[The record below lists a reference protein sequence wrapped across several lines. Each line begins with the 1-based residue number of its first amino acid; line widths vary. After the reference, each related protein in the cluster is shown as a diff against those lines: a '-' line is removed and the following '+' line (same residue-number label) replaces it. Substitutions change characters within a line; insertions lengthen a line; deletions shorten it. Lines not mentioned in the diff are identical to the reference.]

1 MTSATFRAALIQITA
16 GPEPGA
22 NAQHNAALVQEAA
35 TGGADFVM
43 LPEVC
48 NMIEPNRSALRQKVR
63 TEDEDETIALLRET
77 AAKAGVWV
85 LIGSAVIAP
94 NGSDGKL
101 ANRSMLIDSAGEIQ
115 GRYDKM
121 HLFDV
126 NVGSD
131 DVYRESDTYQGGDK
145 LALVET
151 PWGPLGMTI
160 CYDLRFPHLYR
171 DYAKA
176 GAVMLTIPSAFTRPT
191 GAAHWH
197 VLLRARAIEC
207 GAFVFAPAQTGDHPG
222 GRKTY
227 GHGLAVDPWGEVLVD
242 QGEEPGVA
250 YAEIDTELATAARS
264 RIPALK
270 HDRDYTLNSGNS
282 GNSV

>member
-1 MTSATFRAALIQITA
+1 
-16 GPEPGA
+16 
-22 NAQHNAALVQEAA
+22 
-35 TGGADFVM
+35 
-43 LPEVC
+43 
-48 NMIEPNRSALRQKVR
+48 MIEPDREALRSKVQP
-63 TEDEDETIALLRET
+63 EDQDETIRRIRE
-77 AAKAGVWV
+77 AASTSGVWV
-85 LIGSAVIAP
+85 LIGSAVVAP

-101 ANRSMLIDSAGEIQ
+101 ANRSLLIDSDGVIR

-131 DVYRESDTYQGGDK
+131 DVYRESDTYQGGTK
-145 LALVET
+145 LELVET
-151 PWGPLGMTI
+151 PWGKLGMTV

-176 GAVMLTIPSAFTRPT
+176 GATMLTVPSAFTRPT

-207 GAFVFAPAQTGDHPG
+207 GAFVLAPAQTGDHPG

-227 GHGLAVDPWGEVLVD
+227 GHGLVVDPWGDVLVD
-242 QGEEPGVA
+242 QGETPGIA
-250 YAEIDTELATAARS
+250 YADIDINAAKNARA

-270 HDRDYTLNSGNS
+270 HDRDYSLDA
-282 GNSV
+282 

>member
-1 MTSATFRAALIQITA
+1 MLQ
-16 GPEPGA
+16 
-22 NAQHNAALVQEAA
+22 NAALVQEAA
-35 TGGADFVM
+35 AGGAQFVM

-48 NMIEPNRSALRQKVR
+48 NMIEPDRAALRQKVR
-63 TEDEDETIALLRET
+63 PEDEDETISVLRDT

-85 LIGSAVIAP
+85 LIGSAVVAP
-94 NGSDGKL
+94 NGPEGKL
-101 ANRSMLIDSAGEIQ
+101 ANRSLLIDSAGEIR

-151 PWGPLGMTI
+151 PWGPLGMTV

-191 GAAHWH
+191 GMAHWH

-227 GHGLAVDPWGEVLVD
+227 GHGLAVDPWGEVLID
-242 QGEEPGVA
+242 QGEDTGIA
-250 YAEIDTELATAARS
+250 YADIDIRLAEAARS

-270 HDRDYTLNSGNS
+270 HDRKYVLSKDELL
-282 GNSV
+282 

>member
-1 MTSATFRAALIQITA
+1 MIATTFRAALVQITA
-16 GPEPGA
+16 GPEPA
-22 NAQHNAALVQEAA
+22 SNAQQNAALVKEASE
-35 TGGADFVM
+35 GGAQFVM

-48 NMIEPNRSALRQKVR
+48 NMIEPDRAALRQKVR
-63 TEDEDETIALLRET
+63 PESEDETIVVLREM
-77 AAKAGVWV
+77 AAKAGIWV
-85 LIGSAVIAP
+85 LVGSAVVAP
-94 NGSDGKL
+94 NGPEGKL
-101 ANRSMLIDSAGEIQ
+101 ANRSLLIDGTGEIR

-131 DVYRESDTYQGGDK
+131 DVYRESDTYQGGGK
-145 LALVET
+145 LALIEM
-151 PWGPLGMTI
+151 PWGPLGMTV

-191 GAAHWH
+191 GLAHWH

-207 GAFVFAPAQTGDHPG
+207 GAFVFAPAQTGDHQG

-227 GHGLAVDPWGEVLVD
+227 GHGLAVDPWGEVLID
-242 QGEEPGVA
+242 QGKEPGIA
-250 YAEIDTELATAARS
+250 YAEIDTRLAATARS

-270 HDRDYTLNSGNS
+270 HDREYELSS
-282 GNSV
+282 S

>member
-16 GPEPGA
+16 GPEPA
-22 NAQHNAALVQEAA
+22 SNALQNAALVQEAA
-35 TGGADFVM
+35 AGGAQFVM

-48 NMIEPNRSALRQKVR
+48 NMIEPDRAALRQKVR
-63 TEDEDETIALLRET
+63 PEDEDETITVLRET

-85 LIGSAVIAP
+85 LVGSAVVAP
-94 NGSDGKL
+94 DGPEGKL
-101 ANRSMLIDSAGEIQ
+101 ANRSLLIDSVGEIR

-151 PWGPLGMTI
+151 PWGSIGMTV

-191 GAAHWH
+191 GMAHWH

-227 GHGLAVDPWGEVLVD
+227 GHGLVVDPWGEVLID
-242 QGEEPGVA
+242 QGEETGIA
-250 YAEIDTELATAARS
+250 YAEIDARLAEAARS

-270 HDRDYTLNSGNS
+270 NDREYTLSNSDLL
-282 GNSV
+282 

>member
-1 MTSATFRAALIQITA
+1 LTSATFRAALIQITA
-16 GPEPGA
+16 GPEPA
-22 NAQHNAALVQEAA
+22 SNALQNAALVQEAA
-35 TGGADFVM
+35 AGGAQFVM

-48 NMIEPNRSALRQKVR
+48 NMIEPDRAALRQKVR
-63 TEDEDETIALLRET
+63 PEDEDETITVLRET

-85 LIGSAVIAP
+85 LVGSAVVAP
-94 NGSDGKL
+94 NGPEGKL
-101 ANRSMLIDSAGEIQ
+101 ANRSLLIDSVGEIR

-151 PWGPLGMTI
+151 PWGSIGMTV

-191 GAAHWH
+191 GMAHWH
-197 VLLRARAIEC
+197 ILLRARAIEC

-227 GHGLAVDPWGEVLVD
+227 GHGLVVDPWGEVLID
-242 QGEEPGVA
+242 QGEETGIA
-250 YAEIDTELATAARS
+250 YAEIDARLAEAARS

-270 HDRDYTLNSGNS
+270 NDREYTLSNSDLL
-282 GNSV
+282 

>member
-16 GPEPGA
+16 GPEPA
-22 NAQHNAALVQEAA
+22 SNALQNAALVQEAA
-35 TGGADFVM
+35 AGGAQFVM

-48 NMIEPNRSALRQKVR
+48 NMIEPDRAALRQKVR
-63 TEDEDETIALLRET
+63 PEDEDETITVLRET

-85 LIGSAVIAP
+85 LVGSAVVAP
-94 NGSDGKL
+94 NGPEGKL
-101 ANRSMLIDSAGEIQ
+101 ANRSLLIDSVGEIR

-151 PWGPLGMTI
+151 PWGSIGMTV

-191 GAAHWH
+191 GMAHWH

-227 GHGLAVDPWGEVLVD
+227 GHGLVVDPWGEVLID
-242 QGEEPGVA
+242 QGEETGIA
-250 YAEIDTELATAARS
+250 YAEIDARLAEAARS

-270 HDRDYTLNSGNS
+270 NDREYTLSNSDLL
-282 GNSV
+282 

>member
-1 MTSATFRAALIQITA
+1 LTSATFRAALIQITA
-16 GPEPGA
+16 GPEPA
-22 NAQHNAALVQEAA
+22 SNALQNAALVQEAA
-35 TGGADFVM
+35 AGGAQFVM

-48 NMIEPNRSALRQKVR
+48 NMIEPDRAALRQKVR
-63 TEDEDETIALLRET
+63 PEDEDETISVLRDT

-85 LIGSAVIAP
+85 LIGSAVVAP
-94 NGSDGKL
+94 NGPEGKL
-101 ANRSMLIDSAGEIQ
+101 ANRSLLIDSAGEIR

-151 PWGPLGMTI
+151 PWGPLGMTV

-191 GAAHWH
+191 GMAHWH

-227 GHGLAVDPWGEVLVD
+227 GHGLAVDPWGEVLID
-242 QGEEPGVA
+242 QGEDTGIA
-250 YAEIDTELATAARS
+250 YADIDIRLAEAARS

-270 HDRDYTLNSGNS
+270 HDRKYVLSKDELL
-282 GNSV
+282 